1 MLSVAKVA
9 TPLTTAT
16 VVVPP
21 SVAPLVPVPAAIAT
35 VTLPT
40 KVGTKLPKASCALTC
55 TAGVIVAAAD
65 VVVGCT
71 VNASTLAAAG
81 VMLNAVL
88 ATAGSPLAV
97 AVSVYPVPLTSMNK
111 VPKVATP
118 FTAATAV
125 VPPSVAPRVPVPAAI
140 ATVTLPTKV
149 GTRLPKA
156 SCALT
161 CTAGVIVAAAGVVVG
176 CTVKASTLA
185 AAGVMLNAV
194 LATAGSPLAVAVN
207 VYPVPLTSMNRV
219 PKVATPATAATAVV
233 PPSTAPL
240 VPVPGVRATVTVPV
254 KVGTGFPNASSAVTF
269 TAGVIWRS
277 ATVVT
282 GCTVNASRV
291 AVPLVMLKLAL
302 EPAVRPVAV
311 AVSA

>member
-1 MLSVAKVA
+1 MLNVEKVA
-9 TPLTTAT
+9 TPPTAAT
-16 VVVPP
+16 VVVPA
-21 SVAPLVPVPAAIAT
+21 SVAPGVPVPTAIAT

-55 TAGVIVAAAD
+55 TAGVIVAAAG

-81 VMLNAVL
+81 VMLNAAL

-125 VPPSVAPRVPVPAAI
+125 VPPS
-140 ATVTLPTKV
+140 
-149 GTRLPKA
+149 
-156 SCALT
+156 
-161 CTAGVIVAAAGVVVG
+161 
-176 CTVKASTLA
+176 
-185 AAGVMLNAV
+185 
-194 LATAGSPLAVAVN
+194 
-207 VYPVPLTSMNRV
+207 
-219 PKVATPATAATAVV
+219 
-233 PPSTAPL
+233 TAPL

-254 KVGTGFPNASSAVTF
+254 KLATGFPRASSAVTF

-282 GCTVNASRV
+282 GCTVNANRV
-291 AVPLVMLKLAL
+291 ASPLVMLKLML
-302 EPAVRPVAV
+302 EPVVRPVAV